1 VPGHHHQGSIASELE
16 DVPDFRRDTYITAF
30 GEGWGLY
37 SETLAT
43 DMGVYTT
50 PYEEFGRLSY
60 EMWRACRLV
69 VDTGVHYM
77 GWTRDQAEACFLENS
92 ALAPHNIRTEVLRY
106 ISWPGQA
113 LAYKTGELLM
123 RDLRAEAETRL
134 GEDFDIR
141 AFHDALLADGS
152 MPLSALD
159 AKMHRW
165 IDEQEAGNRN

>member
-1 VPGHHHQGSIASELE
+1 M
-16 DVPDFRRDTYITAF
+16 PDFRRDTYITAF

-37 SETLAT
+37 SESLAT
-43 DMGVYTT
+43 DMGIYTT
-50 PYEEFGRLSY
+50 PYETFGRLSY

-77 GWTRDQAEACFLENS
+77 GWTRDEAEACFLENS

-123 RDLRAEAETRL
+123 RDLRAAAETRL
-134 GEDFDIR
+134 GEEFDIR
-141 AFHDALLADGS
+141 AFHDVLLADGS
-152 MPLSALD
+152 MPLSALE

-165 IDEQEAGNRN
+165 IEREAEAGNRN